1 MIFEVRKSPVS
12 GDFGV
17 LLIAC
22 QAQQLWQLMAPVWA
36 GGSAD
41 TTETSAL
48 ALPLPSQEAGEL
60 SGAPVTLQCR
70 GKHSLLTHL
79 LPLSK
84 IPYGHM
90 SDLTTSVTKVFS
102 GWRGLA
108 MREECANAAG
118 WVMAGSLASA
128 QTVFRFLRSEFKC
141 WLQGSSMVKMRGLS
155 FWCFEGWR

>member
-17 LLIAC
+17 LLIVC

-70 GKHSLLTHL
+70 EEN
-79 LPLSK
+79 
-84 IPYGHM
+84 IPSSHICFPFQKSRM
-90 SDLTTSVTKVFS
+90 DT
-102 GWRGLA
+102 
-108 MREECANAAG
+108 C
-118 WVMAGSLASA
+118 
-128 QTVFRFLRSEFKC
+128 QT
-141 WLQGSSMVKMRGLS
+141 
-155 FWCFEGWR
+155 